1 MDAANTLSLIHP
13 GIIEHLRSNW
23 DYVHCFQIW
32 NSLQLKANLKSRKM
46 MRFMTIGQIAA
57 ASGIAASAIRYYES
71 VGVLP
76 TPKRRN
82 GRRVYDEA
90 VLDLLRAI
98 QVAKAAGF
106 SVKELRALFRG
117 FAKGASLSK
126 MWKTLAR
133 KKLDELDAMIERANA
148 MKDLLRKGLKCDC
161 LTPSD
166 CRILSHSEMSI
177 RQDGP

>member
-1 MDAANTLSLIHP
+1 
-13 GIIEHLRSNW
+13 
-23 DYVHCFQIW
+23 
-32 NSLQLKANLKSRKM
+32 
-46 MRFMTIGQIAA
+46 MRFFTIGQIAT

-76 TPKRRN
+76 LPKRRH

-106 SVKELRALFRG
+106 SVKELRILFQG
-117 FAKGASLSK
+117 FAKGASLSR
-126 MWKTLAR
+126 MWKALAR
-133 KKLDELDAMIERANA
+133 KKLIALNELSERVTA
-148 MKDLLRKGLKCDC
+148 MKDVLRAGLECDC

-166 CRILSHSEMSI
+166 CRILSRSRISTG
-177 RQDGP
+177 RDRP